1 MHIDLAKPILDRNER
16 LAAENRAR
24 FDAAGIFVLDLMA
37 SPGAGKTS
45 TILATIAALRDRYRI
60 AVIEGDIAS
69 KVDAEKVKAHGIPA
83 VQINTGGA
91 CHLESDMIRRAVD
104 ALSLEELDLIIIENV
119 GNLVCPTDFNLGED
133 AKVMILSVPEGHDKP
148 YKYPGIFQ
156 ISEAVILNK
165 VDTMPVFDFNEEEFN
180 GEVRTLNPKAP
191 IFRIAATKGEGVAEW
206 AEWLAARIDAKKTAV
221 VDDVAGAEPVDGG
234 LA

>member
-1 MHIDLAKPILDRNER
+1 MEIDLSKPILDRNER

-24 FDAAGIFVLDLMA
+24 FDEAGVFVLDLMA

-45 TILATIAALRDRYRI
+45 TILATIAALRDRYSI

-69 KVDAEKVKAHGIPA
+69 RVDAEKVAAHGIPA

-91 CHLESDMIRRAVD
+91 CHLESDMIKRAID
-104 ALSLEELDLIIIENV
+104 ALDLAALDLIIIENV

-156 ISEAVILNK
+156 VSEAIILNK
-165 VDTMPVFDFNEEEFN
+165 VDTMPVFDFDEAEFTS
-180 GEVRTLNPKAP
+180 VVKSLNPGAP
-191 IFRIAATKGEGVAEW
+191 IFRMAATKGEGVAEW
-206 AEWLAARIDAKKTAV
+206 AEWLSARIDAVKAA
-221 VDDVAGAEPVDGG
+221 AGERA
-234 LA
+234 

>member
-1 MHIDLAKPILDRNER
+1 MATIDVSKPILDRNEK

-24 FDAAGIFVLDLMA
+24 FDAAGVFVLDLMA

-45 TILATIAALRDRYRI
+45 TILATIAALRDRYSI

-91 CHLESDMIRRAVD
+91 CHLESDMIKRAVD
-104 ALSLEELDLIIIENV
+104 TLALDELDLIIVENV
-119 GNLVCPTDFNLGED
+119 GNLVCPTEFYLGEH

-165 VDTMPVFDFNEEEFN
+165 VDTMPVFDFDEAEFQSV
-180 GEVRTLNPKAP
+180 VRSLNPGSP
-191 IFRIAATKGEGVAEW
+191 IFRIAATKGQGVDEW
-206 AEWLAARIDAKKTAV
+206 AEWLAGRVETVRLA
-221 VDDVAGAEPVDGG
+221 AGKEPR
-234 LA
+234 

>member
-1 MHIDLAKPILDRNER
+1 VTVEIDVSKPILDRNER
-16 LAAENRAR
+16 LAAENRALL
-24 FDAAGIFVLDLMA
+24 DDHQVFVLDLMA

-45 TILATIAALRDRYRI
+45 TILATIAALRERYRI

-91 CHLESDMIRRAVD
+91 CHLESDMIKRALE
-104 ALSLEELDLIIIENV
+104 ALPLEELDLIIVENV
-119 GNLVCPTDFNLGED
+119 GNLVCPTDFYLGEN

-156 ISEAVILNK
+156 VSEAVILNK
-165 VDTMPVFDFNEEEFN
+165 IDTMPYFDFDEEEFA
-180 GEVRTLNPKAP
+180 GVVHSLNPSAP
-191 IFRIAATKGEGVAEW
+191 IFRIAATKGEGVEEW
-206 AEWLAARIDAKKTAV
+206 AEWLASRIDAMKAR
-221 VDDVAGAEPVDGG
+221 DGA
-234 LA
+234 

>member
-1 MHIDLAKPILDRNER
+1 MATIDVSKPILDRNEK
-16 LAAENRAR
+16 LAAENRR
-24 FDAAGIFVLDLMA
+24 VFDEKGIFVLDLMA

-45 TILATIAALRDRYRI
+45 TILATIAALRDRYGI

-91 CHLESDMIRRAVD
+91 CHLESDMIKRAVA
-104 ALSLEELDLIIIENV
+104 ALPLDELDLIIVENV
-119 GNLVCPTDFNLGED
+119 GNLVCPTEFYLGEH

-148 YKYPGIFQ
+148 YKYPNIFQ

-165 VDTMPVFDFNEEEFN
+165 VDTMPVFDFDEAEF
-180 GEVRTLNPKAP
+180 ESVVRSLNPKSP
-191 IFRIAATKGEGVAEW
+191 IFRVAATKGEGVDAW
-206 AEWLAARIDAKKTAV
+206 ASWLAERIEQVRIA
-221 VDDVAGAEPVDGG
+221 AGKEPR
-234 LA
+234 